1 MDVFSK
7 AGAGMLIDVTKSLYN
22 GITVWPGDTPFER
35 VTKETGDFT
44 SSVVTMS
51 LHTGTHMDAPR
62 HRFKDGKPVDEI
74 FPFIV
79 PALVNTSGDPA
90 GKAVLLDRAVT
101 PAEAEELV
109 KGGMVLI
116 GTSSISIDHGEQ
128 TQAHAIILG
137 AGIPVIE
144 NLDLAEV
151 AAGEYI
157 IMAFPLKITGAD
169 GSPVRVLLAETPEDL
184 FSFKQKQRS
193 SND

>member
-1 MDVFSK
+1 
-7 AGAGMLIDVTKSLYN
+7 MLIDVTKPLFN

-35 VTKETGDFT
+35 VTKEIGDFT
-44 SSVVTMS
+44 SSRVTMS

-62 HRFKDGKPVDEI
+62 HRFKEGKPVDEI
-74 FPFIV
+74 APFIV
-79 PALVNTSGDPA
+79 SALVKTSGDPA

-128 TQAHAIILG
+128 MEAHARILG
-137 AGIPVIE
+137 AGIPIVE

-151 AAGEYI
+151 APGEYI
-157 IMAFPLKITGAD
+157 VMVFPLKITGAD
-169 GSPVRVLLAETPEDL
+169 GSPVRVLLAETPEDI
-184 FSFKQKQRS
+184 FSFKQG
-193 SND
+193 SNHE

>member
-1 MDVFSK
+1 MNAFSK
-7 AGAGMLIDVTKSLYN
+7 AGAGMLIDVTKPLFN

-35 VTKETGDFT
+35 VTKEIGDFT
-44 SSVVTMS
+44 SSRVTMS

-62 HRFKDGKPVDEI
+62 HRFKEGKPVDEI
-74 FPFIV
+74 APFIV
-79 PALVNTSGDPA
+79 SALVKTSGDPA

-128 TQAHAIILG
+128 MEAHARILG
-137 AGIPVIE
+137 AGIPIVE

-151 AAGEYI
+151 APGEYI
-157 IMAFPLKITGAD
+157 VMVFPLKITGAD
-169 GSPVRVLLAETPEDL
+169 GSPVRVLLAETPEDI
-184 FSFKQKQRS
+184 FSFKQG
-193 SND
+193 SNHE